1 MLDGDHIVH
10 KPSPQICRGTHI
22 DNGNAQTNAAFT
34 QILAWYPFK
43 HAYITKSN
51 ARQFTDSV
59 YGHVYA
65 NEHSFFFSW
74 LQCSKMCCIWACMRV
89 LFSRGFKSVSIEHN
103 FFLNLPEINIPVK
116 TLALKD

>member
-1 MLDGDHIVH
+1 MFDGDHIVH

-22 DNGNAQTNAAFT
+22 DNGNAMTNAAFT

-65 NEHSFFFSW
+65 NEHS
-74 LQCSKMCCIWACMRV
+74 
-89 LFSRGFKSVSIEHN
+89 LFSQGFNAQKCVVFGHACAIY
-103 FFLNLPEINIPVK
+103 FLGASNLYR
-116 TLALKD
+116 

>member
-51 ARQFTDSV
+51 ARQFTDSL

-65 NEHSFFFSW
+65 NQHSFFFLRASM
-74 LQCSKMCCIWACMRV
+74 LKNV
-89 LFSRGFKSVSIEHN
+89 LYLGMHARLISRGFKSVSIEHN